1 MTAHELFARLSP
13 SETAG
18 ILEWL
23 HEHDRTAHRTCAG
36 MLAGR
41 RKLRP
46 VFVERKPRP
55 ERNAWMAENLGRPAN
70 ADLATEIMQ
79 SWILGAQGEMVCGFL
94 DELKVPHDGK
104 GLIESLP
111 AEPPAGDVDKAVEML
126 LTKFPPG
133 AVMAYLNLFT
143 SMGMTDWP
151 HLTGLVSTDPRLC
164 LKTTTP

>member
-1 MTAHELFARLSP
+1 
-13 SETAG
+13 
-18 ILEWL
+18 
-23 HEHDRTAHRTCAG
+23 

-133 AVMAYLNLFT
+133 AVMAYLNVFT

>member
-1 MTAHELFARLSP
+1 
-13 SETAG
+13 
-18 ILEWL
+18 
-23 HEHDRTAHRTCAG
+23 